1 MSQGNATRFR
11 INTPQIAHEAI
22 DEEVI
27 IVDFESGN
35 YFSLEGAGALIW
47 TALAAGVDFGA
58 ILQQV
63 EARYD
68 CSGADV
74 AAMMASF
81 LAELLDQGLVTP
93 ERGVGDAIPRPKLNG
108 VSASSR
114 PPFSTPVLHRYTD
127 MQELL
132 LLDPIHDV
140 DETGWPN
147 LPLLGN
153 TEA

>member
-1 MSQGNATRFR
+1 MSKGNVTRFR
-11 INTPQIAHEAI
+11 VNTPQIAHEAI

-27 IVDFESGN
+27 IVDFETGN

-47 TALAAGVDFGA
+47 TALAVGADFDA

-74 AAMMASF
+74 AAMMTSF

-93 ERGVGDAIPRPKLNG
+93 EGAAGDAIARPKLNG
-108 VSASSR
+108 AHVSSR
-114 PPFSTPVLHRYTD
+114 PPFSKPVLHRYTD

-153 TEA
+153 AEV